1 MVNTFSPT
9 QTASKNAHIHSLD
22 LYEEIYKRSITNPE
36 NFWAETA
43 QRIHWIK
50 SWDTVRNFDFV
61 QGRIEWFSG
70 GKLNACYNCIDRHIE
85 NGHGDETAIIWEG
98 NDPNQS
104 RKFSYNELLRDV
116 SQFANALRSM
126 GV

>member
-1 MVNTFSPT
+1 MVNIFSPT
-9 QTASKNAHIHSLD
+9 QNASKNAHIPSFD
-22 LYEEIYKRSITNPE
+22 RYDEIYKRSIEDPE

-43 QRIHWIK
+43 QRIHWIRP
-50 SWDTVRNFDFV
+50 WDTVRNFDFV

-98 NDPNQS
+98 NDPNKS

-116 SQFANALRSM
+116 SQF
-126 GV
+126 

>member
-1 MVNTFSPT
+1 MVNTFFPT
-9 QTASKNAHIHSLD
+9 QNASKNAHIPSFD
-22 LYEEIYKRSITNPE
+22 RYDEIYKRSIEDPE

-50 SWDTVRNFDFV
+50 PWDTVRNFDFV

-85 NGHGDETAIIWEG
+85 NGHGMKQQLSGKEMTPIRPG
-98 NDPNQS
+98 NFHILNC
-104 RKFSYNELLRDV
+104 
-116 SQFANALRSM
+116 
-126 GV
+126 